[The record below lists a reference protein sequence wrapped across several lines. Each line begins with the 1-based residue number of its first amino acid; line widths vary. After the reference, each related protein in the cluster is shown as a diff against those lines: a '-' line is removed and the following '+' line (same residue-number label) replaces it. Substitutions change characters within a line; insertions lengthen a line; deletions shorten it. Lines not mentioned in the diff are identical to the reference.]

1 MRINQM
7 LNASLKNGF
16 FKAAVALLAVCAVA
30 AQAEA
35 QSSSNG
41 QAFPWSSS
49 TSKVTT
55 PNRHAVVNNRP
66 TPAINHGSSFNSGQ
80 APTVTNFERQITV
93 DGQTLVGQ
101 VIDGEVVYMDAATS
115 SSWANTSPTQAVQSA
130 AKYQRDAA
138 SSTWGKA
145 KDVASSATSV
155 FKKPLELKLP
165 SMNLFK
171 RPEGLTLPSAS
182 MSWSKPKFSQPT
194 NWFSRT
200 AESDITFAP
209 LGGLPNSGQYPTSID
224 ATRSSIAAAPVEQ
237 FYNPSAYVQEI
248 RSQGDSVWE
257 AATERTASSTAAA
270 VDNSFAPLR

>member
-16 FKAAVALLAVCAVA
+16 FKAAVALLAVCAIA
-30 AQAEA
+30 AQANA
-35 QSSSNG
+35 QE
-41 QAFPWSSS
+41 FPWSSS
-49 TSKVTT
+49 MAKATT
-55 PNRHAVVNNRP
+55 PNHRAVVNNRP
-66 TPAINHGSSFNSGQ
+66 TPAVNHGSSSRNVQ
-80 APTVTNFERQITV
+80 APTVSNFEREITV

-101 VIDGEVVYMDAATS
+101 VIEGEVVYMDAATS

-130 AKYQRDAA
+130 ARYQREAA

-145 KDVASSATSV
+145 KNVASSATSV
-155 FKKPLELKLP
+155 FKNPLELKLP

-182 MSWSKPKFSQPT
+182 TTWSKPKFSQPT

-209 LGGLPNSGQYPTSID
+209 LGGLPNRGQYPTSID
-224 ATRSSIAAAPVEQ
+224 STRSSIAAGAVQHVDRASE
-237 FYNPSAYVQEI
+237 YVQEI
-248 RSQGDSVWE
+248 RSQGNSVFE
-257 AATERTASSTAAA
+257 AASERTASSTAA
-270 VDNSFAPLR
+270 VGEFFDPRR